1 MKEVV
6 VVKKIC
12 QVFFVLLMF
21 LVCSS
26 SVGSAEH
33 WISMTNP
40 VNGAQGFFDGDSAWF
55 DSISRDGGV
64 NIKIPLHKTHRVAIF
79 NIHFHLDADE
89 ADVMRGQVYIYN
101 AAGYQ
106 ISEYYDGSNDNFPNG
121 TFGYDL
127 IKRIANYARS
137 K

>member
-1 MKEVV
+1 M
-6 VVKKIC
+6 KKIC

-64 NIKIPLHKTHRVAIF
+64 KIKIPLGLSIVLCKFFSQPCRTYASRPTCAHPFRV
-79 NIHFHLDADE
+79 
-89 ADVMRGQVYIYN
+89 
-101 AAGYQ
+101 GY
-106 ISEYYDGSNDNFPNG
+106 
-121 TFGYDL
+121 
-127 IKRIANYARS
+127 A
-137 K
+137 

>member
-1 MKEVV
+1 M
-6 VVKKIC
+6 KKIC

-64 NIKIPLHKTHRVAIF
+64 NIKTQTSHMKNMSFSHNHTALSNKHYQA
-79 NIHFHLDADE
+79 ADFCS
-89 ADVMRGQVYIYN
+89 ALRIY
-101 AAGYQ
+101 
-106 ISEYYDGSNDNFPNG
+106 SGS
-121 TFGYDL
+121 L
-127 IKRIANYARS
+127 
-137 K
+137 